1 MKIINLIE
9 YVEQRP
15 LMYLREKSLIQLDVF
30 LGGYQVAASE
40 YGIKDDFL
48 KIDLVCF
55 LNRKYNLKEDS
66 WYNLVNLIAIKENK
80 NSFDVFFK
88 LINDFKKEIEKL

>member
-9 YVEQRP
+9 YIEQRP
-15 LMYLREKSLIQLDVF
+15 LMYLREKSLIQLDAF